1 MRSTTSVIM
10 ASQDLPLLA
19 RTVMVRLTNTRA
31 GPRHWVPSRGAP
43 RSHRGGGQASSFQGE
58 QTPAPGCDRCQGGL
72 GTKAEQGRVLV
83 PIEGLV

>member
-1 MRSTTSVIM
+1 MRPTTSVIM

-19 RTVMVRLTNTRA
+19 WTVMVRLTNTRA

-43 RSHRGGGQASSFQGE
+43 GAIGEADRPPAFKGSKRQRRGAIGAS
-58 QTPAPGCDRCQGGL
+58 GGL
-72 GTKAEQGRVLV
+72 GTKAEQGLVLV